1 MREGLSSDIAFDR
14 QARGKRAQEDAVTT
28 SGTSWRVRVLRPIRE
43 LGLYPAIV
51 LILPGGSLIALA
63 LWMLRHRTWLAARTR
78 QVLAAM
84 LAFGAGLL
92 FPR

>member
-1 MREGLSSDIAFDR
+1 M
-14 QARGKRAQEDAVTT
+14 T
-28 SGTSWRVRVLRPIRE
+28 SGTSWRVRLLRPIRE
-43 LGLYPAIV
+43 LGLYPTIV
-51 LILPGGSLIALA
+51 LLLPGGSLIALA
-63 LWMLRHRTWLAARTR
+63 LWMLRHRTWLVTRTR